1 MQYPLQKELPI
12 TGKYQNKEDWV
23 FNPFLK
29 NHIDKYTLQHYN
41 KHDKLTWQKE
51 IYYEYYNG
59 KFL

>member
-29 NHIDKYTLQHYN
+29 NYIDKYTLQHYN
-41 KHDKLTWQKE
+41 VYDKLTWQKE
-51 IYYEYYNG
+51 IYYE
-59 KFL
+59 